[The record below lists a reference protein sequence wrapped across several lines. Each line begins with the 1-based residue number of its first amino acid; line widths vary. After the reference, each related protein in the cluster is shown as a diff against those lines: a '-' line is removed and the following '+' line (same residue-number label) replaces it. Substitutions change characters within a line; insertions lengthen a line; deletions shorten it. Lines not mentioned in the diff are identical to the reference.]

1 MRWGDTILKETEA
14 GRNPDEGVKSS
25 RRKVC
30 PDRSVTIQILLQI

>member
-1 MRWGDTILKETEA
+1 MRWGDTILKETEG

-30 PDRSVTIQILLQI
+30 PNRLVTFRIKRQI